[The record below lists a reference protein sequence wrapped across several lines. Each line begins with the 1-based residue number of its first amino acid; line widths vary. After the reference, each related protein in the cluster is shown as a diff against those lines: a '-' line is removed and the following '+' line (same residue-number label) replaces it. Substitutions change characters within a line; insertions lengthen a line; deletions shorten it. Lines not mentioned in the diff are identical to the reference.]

1 MFSPLALLGAMFLYI
16 GLLFFMARLA
26 ERSQRGRRLANHP
39 FTYAL
44 GLTVYCTTWTY
55 YGSVGKAATGGMG
68 YLPVYLGPTLA
79 LLVGGSLFRRIA
91 ALKHTHRVTSIAD
104 FISARFGKSKAVAA
118 AVTGILTVGIIPY
131 IALQLKAANQTF
143 TMLVAGGSGE
153 HSMLAQ
159 SFGPVSVCLMI
170 VFTIVFGIRHLDPT
184 ERHPGMVASIAAEA
198 FVKLIA
204 FVAAG
209 AFVVGT
215 AFHGYAGFDE
225 ALARLEPGALPL
237 MGQSSPNDTLTYVTV
252 LLLSMAAFAFLPR
265 QFHVGIVENH
275 HPDDVRTAQWA
286 TPLYLVLIN
295 LFVLPIA
302 LGGQL
307 LAKSGTSADFYV
319 LALPLQAGQSG
330 LSLAVFLGGFSAAIG
345 MVMIESM
352 TMATMISNHLL
363 LPVAQRVQSLQPLRR
378 YVLFMRWAAA
388 ACFILGGYLFAVKI
402 GASYPLVAIGLIS
415 FAAAFV
421 LAPVVLLGLYWR
433 GANRAGAL
441 LGLGAGGAVWFY
453 TLMVPTFVKAGWVA
467 KSLLSDGPFGWA
479 LLRPEA
485 LLGWTGLPGLAHGV
499 MWSTFATLV
508 GLVGGS
514 AVFRTQREEALL
526 TDGFLGDPRKQL
538 AHLDATYRHISLA
551 EQVATVRPLI
561 APYFSPL
568 ETERLIERALE
579 HTDALEQAQLTT
591 AEQAELL
598 CEVERLLA
606 GALGAA
612 TAHDV
617 MKELTRFERR
627 DDTTVQRELESTLAR
642 LNVSPR
648 ELEERIEQQNER
660 ERLLQHSLEQRDHE
674 LAARTQQLEGLLD
687 KVTFGLLSI
696 DRNLLVLPGCSRA
709 CQQLLD
715 ADRVVG
721 RHLGEILRL
730 GPQLRRH
737 YEERIQ
743 ELFDGRV
750 PTQLAL
756 ERTPQRFHSVSGRA
770 LRIEPSLP
778 DATSRPREL
787 LLMISDVTELEV
799 ASREAETAGALLAIA
814 RQRAAFEAFLEQAR
828 EQLRLARK
836 RAAIDAGFVRR
847 VVHGIKGNAA
857 VYGLTSLGRMIGEIE
872 EQAQIEEA
880 DVDAI
885 HEALREFV
893 KTHAATL
900 GVSFERRSPPALTL
914 APEQIEQLRGVLRA
928 QLSEDGSLE
937 KLLHCVESVPIREL
951 LGPLEEL
958 VARLGERFG
967 KRISFELVGG
977 DIRVDRARFAP
988 LLQTLPQM
996 LRNAIDHGLETPE
1009 ARGTK
1014 PDLGRLSLEIIETE
1028 ASLVLAVQDDGRGMD
1043 RDAVLRAAVLRG
1055 VVSEANARMIP
1066 EADVLKLVLRE
1077 RVSTATAV
1085 TDISGRGYGL
1095 SGVAAETKR
1104 LGGDIVIH
1112 SRMGRGTRLE
1122 LTLPKTPQSTR
1133 RPSQA
1138 PTRSDTVSFRAPS
1151 QRGS

>member
-1 MFSPLALLGAMFLYI
+1 MFSPLTLLAAMFLYI

-26 ERSQRGRRLANHP
+26 ERSERGRLLANHP

-91 ALKHTHRVTSIAD
+91 SLKHTHRITSIAD
-104 FISARFGKSKAVAA
+104 FISARFAKSKAVAA

-153 HSMLAQ
+153 HSMLAH

-215 AFHGYAGFDE
+215 AFHGYEGFDA

-275 HPDDVRTAQWA
+275 RPEDVRTAQWA

-295 LFVLPIA
+295 LFVMPIA

-307 LAKSGTSADFYV
+307 MANSGTSADFYV

-363 LPVAQRVQSLQPLRR
+363 LPIVQRVESLQMLRR

-388 ACFILGGYLFAVKI
+388 AFFILGGYLFAVKI

-433 GANRAGAL
+433 DANRAGAL
-441 LGLGAGGAVWFY
+441 IGLCAGGAVWFY
-453 TLMVPTFVKAGWVA
+453 TLMLPTFVKAGWVA
-467 KSLLSDGPFGWA
+467 KSLLSDGPFGWS

-485 LLGWTGLPGLAHGV
+485 LLGWTGLPALAHGV
-499 MWSTFATLV
+499 MWSTFATLM
-508 GLVGGS
+508 GIVGGS
-514 AVFRTQREEALL
+514 AVFRTHRDESLL

-538 AHLDATYRHISLA
+538 AHLDATSRHVSAA
-551 EQVATVRPLI
+551 EQVETVRPLI
-561 APYFSPL
+561 SPYFSPL
-568 ETERLIERALE
+568 ETERLIERALQ
-579 HTDALEQAQLTT
+579 HVGALEQDQLTM
-591 AEQAELL
+591 AECAELL

-612 TAHDV
+612 PAHDV

-627 DDTTVQRELESTLAR
+627 DDRTVQLELQSTLAR

-648 ELEERIEQQNER
+648 ELEEHIEEQNAR
-660 ERLLQHSLEQRDHE
+660 ERVLQHELEQRDHE
-674 LAARTQQLEGLLD
+674 LAARTEYLEGLLQN
-687 KVTFGLLSI
+687 VTFGLLSI
-696 DRNLLVLPGCSRA
+696 DRNLTVLPGCSRA
-709 CQQLLD
+709 CHQLLD
-715 ADRVVG
+715 SDTLVG

-730 GPQLRRH
+730 GPQLRRE
-737 YEERIQ
+737 YEERVR
-743 ELFDGRV
+743 ELFVGMV
-750 PTQLAL
+750 PMQVAL

-770 LRIEPSLP
+770 LRIEPRLP
-778 DATSRPREL
+778 DGVGRPSEL
-787 LLMISDVTELEV
+787 LLTISDVTDLEH
-799 ASREAETAGALLAIA
+799 AAREAETARALVAIA
-814 RQRAAFEAFLEQAR
+814 RQRPAFEAFLEQAR

-836 RAAIDAGFVRR
+836 RAAMDAGFVRR

-857 VYGLTSLGRMIGEIE
+857 VFGLSALARMIDEIE
-872 EQAQIEEA
+872 DQAQIEEA
-880 DVDAI
+880 DVAAI
-885 HEALREFV
+885 SEALREFV
-893 KTHAATL
+893 KSHAAAL
-900 GVSFERRSPPALTL
+900 GVSFERRSPAALSLT
-914 APEQIEQLRGVLRA
+914 PEQLEQLRAVLKA
-928 QLSEDGSLE
+928 HASEDGIE
-937 KLLHCVESVPIREL
+937 KLLNDVETIPVREL
-951 LGPLEEL
+951 LGPVEGL

-967 KRISFELVGG
+967 KKVSFELVGG
-977 DIRVDRARFAP
+977 DIRVDRARFAA
-988 LLQTLPQM
+988 LVQTLPQM

-1043 RDAVLRAAVLRG
+1043 REAVLRAAVLRG

-1066 EADVLKLVLRE
+1066 HTDVLKLVLRE

-1095 SGVAAETKR
+1095 SSVAAETKR

-1112 SRMGRGTRLE
+1112 SRVGRGTRLE
-1122 LTLPKTPQSTR
+1122 VTLPKAPRSTR
-1133 RPSQA
+1133 RPSQIPA
-1138 PTRSDTVSFRAPS
+1138 RSDTVPFRAPP